1 VIVIDD
7 RVPDLYRRAKKK
19 ADDDQAQT
27 AIGLILFWPALFLLE
42 GGDGPEA
49 IEYSR
54 LKGEREALERA
65 HRRKNCPEG
74 LPPMKRLELEDEQTV
89 QELRTLKRK
98 HERGEI
104 GDKEYDEARAA
115 LLKSV
120 SN

>member
-1 VIVIDD
+1 
-7 RVPDLYRRAKKK
+7 
-19 ADDDQAQT
+19 
-27 AIGLILFWPALFLLE
+27 
-42 GGDGPEA
+42 
-49 IEYSR
+49 
-54 LKGEREALERA
+54 
-65 HRRKNCPEG
+65 
-74 LPPMKRLELEDEQTV
+74 MKRLELEDEQTV